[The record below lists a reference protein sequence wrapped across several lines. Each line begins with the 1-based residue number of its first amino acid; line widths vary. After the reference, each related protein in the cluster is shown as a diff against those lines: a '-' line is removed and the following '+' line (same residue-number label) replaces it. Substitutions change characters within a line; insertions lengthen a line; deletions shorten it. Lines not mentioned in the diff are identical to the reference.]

1 MTSRVAYAGVP
12 GAFGEEAALAIG
24 GDETSLLACPRFS
37 SVFDAVATEG
47 AARGVVPIENTLAG
61 AVHEV
66 YDLLGTRSEEVRIV
80 GEIVLR
86 IAHALI
92 APAGVS
98 LASVRRV
105 FSHPVALAQC
115 EELFRA
121 HPQWQP
127 IAAFNTAGAVQEV
140 LARAE
145 GDAAA
150 IASRR
155 AAARYGG
162 VVLRDGVED
171 HAQNF
176 TRFLVIAPRSARADV
191 DGDTRK
197 TSLVITLE
205 HRPGTLARMLSTFA
219 ALGIDLS
226 KIESRPMRGRPF
238 EYLFYVDVA
247 GDADREPLATALA
260 KVTSEVASL
269 RVLGS
274 YPSAAPRSE

>member
-1 MTSRVAYAGVP
+1 MTTRFAYQGVA
-12 GAFGEEAALAIG
+12 GAFGEEAAIAVAGSGAELV
-24 GDETSLLACPRFS
+24 ACPRFS
-37 SVFDAVATEG
+37 SVFDAVVSG
-47 AARGVVPIENTLAG
+47 SAARGVVPIENTLAG

-66 YDLLGTRSEEVRIV
+66 YDLLGTRSDVTIV
-80 GEIVLR
+80 GESVLR

-92 APAGVS
+92 APPGVE
-98 LASVRRV
+98 LEAVRRV

-115 EELFRA
+115 ESLFRA
-121 HPQWQP
+121 HPDWQP

-155 AAARYGG
+155 AADRYGG

-171 HAQNF
+171 HPQNF
-176 TRFLVIAPRSARADV
+176 TRFLTIAARTAVRDAGV
-191 DGDTRK
+191 GMHK
-197 TSLVITLE
+197 TSLVLTLE
-205 HRPGTLARMLSTFA
+205 HRPGTLARVLSTFA
-219 ALGIDLS
+219 ARGIDLS
-226 KIESRPMRGRPF
+226 KIESRPMHGKPF

-247 GDADREPLATALA
+247 GDAQVEPLASALSE
-260 KVTSEVASL
+260 VRSEVASL

-274 YPSAAPRSE
+274 YVAAAAP